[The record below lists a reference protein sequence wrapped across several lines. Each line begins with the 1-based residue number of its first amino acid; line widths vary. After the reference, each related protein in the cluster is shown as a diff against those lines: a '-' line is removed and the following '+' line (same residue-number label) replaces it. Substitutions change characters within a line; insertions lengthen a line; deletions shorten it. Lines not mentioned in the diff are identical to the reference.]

1 MIKNP
6 GKCGCDCFICPTYK
20 NNIKTI
26 EDRQKCSSGWSKF
39 LNIKLSPEK
48 LRACDG
54 CSVPDSERKVYYL
67 NCKIRKCAIVNEVDN
82 CAYCSG
88 FPCDELLDV
97 HSLQKIRNREDYTKT
112 TGKEISKTDF
122 RYFIEPYAGLIRLK
136 QIRQS
141 ISVKEIKD
149 YKKFSAKIKF
159 AQPVNASVNVEILTK
174 IYLLLTSIYIEKN
187 ISFARNITIERKRE
201 QMLKILWAVF
211 YFGTPD
217 NESKCI
223 ELDSKTFMS
232 LKLIGMYH
240 MLVEH
245 LHELKKYDI
254 NCEII
259 PLVEKGWL
267 TPAGGLRKEGWTFS
281 LEFGKSWGN
290 NILVTFK
297 DYVVRLF
304 AAYGNKAFR
313 IFARADLSIM

>member
-122 RYFIEPYAGLIRLK
+122 TPWPHSHLPCK
-136 QIRQS
+136 
-141 ISVKEIKD
+141 
-149 YKKFSAKIKF
+149 
-159 AQPVNASVNVEILTK
+159 VERT
-174 IYLLLTSIYIEKN
+174 
-187 ISFARNITIERKRE
+187 R
-201 QMLKILWAVF
+201 
-211 YFGTPD
+211 
-217 NESKCI
+217 C
-223 ELDSKTFMS
+223 
-232 LKLIGMYH
+232 
-240 MLVEH
+240 
-245 LHELKKYDI
+245 
-254 NCEII
+254 C
-259 PLVEKGWL
+259 
-267 TPAGGLRKEGWTFS
+267 
-281 LEFGKSWGN
+281 
-290 NILVTFK
+290 
-297 DYVVRLF
+297 
-304 AAYGNKAFR
+304 
-313 IFARADLSIM
+313 